1 MKAAVDDYHKL
12 ADGNA
17 VCDYSFHVIVTDP
30 SKQQMHEE
38 LVGLMDEGIT
48 SIKIYS
54 TYPAL
59 KLNDTQ
65 ILDTFYA
72 ARQHGVTVSTCQGDY
87 ASEFL
92 LIFTR
97 LQWYMPKTATSSSG
111 SRKIS
116 KPEA

>member
-17 VCDYSFHVIVTDP
+17 VCDYGFHVIVTDP

-38 LVGLMDEGIT
+38 LVSLMDEGIT

-72 ARQHGVTVSTCQGDY
+72 ARQYGVTVSKLNLRANSLCP
-87 ASEFL
+87 
-92 LIFTR
+92 I
-97 LQWYMPKTATSSSG
+97 
-111 SRKIS
+111 
-116 KPEA
+116 